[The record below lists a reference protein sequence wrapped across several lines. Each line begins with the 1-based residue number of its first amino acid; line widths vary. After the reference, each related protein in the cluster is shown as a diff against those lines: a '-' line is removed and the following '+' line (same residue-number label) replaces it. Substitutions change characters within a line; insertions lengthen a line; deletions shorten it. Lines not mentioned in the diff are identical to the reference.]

1 MPTAYDELLLEASP
15 QVIGNSQQYDS
26 VMSRVG
32 VLIRKGRNRTPE
44 ETKLMRLLSVL
55 IQDYDRKHAIP
66 SEESTP
72 AERLRYLLE
81 VSHKTP
87 ADLISIFGQRS
98 HVSEALNG
106 KRRISAAQ
114 THKLA
119 EMFRLKPGYFL

>member
-15 QVIGNSQQYDS
+15 QVIGNSRQYDS
-26 VMSRVG
+26 IMSRVG

-66 SEESTP
+66 PEESTP
-72 AERLRYLLE
+72 EERLRYLLE

-87 ADLISIFGQRS
+87 ADLILDLRAAKPHQQGTQRKTADQRS
-98 HVSEALNG
+98 PNPQAC
-106 KRRISAAQ
+106 
-114 THKLA
+114 
-119 EMFRLKPGYFL
+119 